1 MSEREFSSPAAKD
14 AARSAVAEVEARTC
28 AELVVTLRRES
39 GRYREADYLCGFLVS
54 LLALLALLFLPQEF
68 PLWTFVPDLALSF
81 ALAALASS
89 RLPRIRRL
97 LTPRGVLLDN
107 ARLAARAAF
116 HEGGLSRLQG
126 RNAILVYV
134 ALFER
139 RVEVVADV
147 GIRVESLGPEWRAAV
162 HTLETS
168 LRPRPDLQRFLA
180 ALRAL
185 GPVLARVHPRA
196 DDDVNEL
203 PDEVTA

>member
-1 MSEREFSSPAAKD
+1 MSERELLTPAAKD
-14 AARSAVAEVEARTC
+14 AARQAVAEVEARTS
-28 AELVVTLRRES
+28 AELVVTLRRQS
-39 GRYREADYLCGFLVS
+39 GRYREADYLFGFTAS

-68 PLWTFVPDLALSF
+68 PLWTFAPDVALSF
-81 ALAALASS
+81 ALAAVASS
-89 RLPRIRRL
+89 RLPRLRRL
-97 LTPRGVLLDN
+97 FTPAGVLQDS
-107 ARLAARAAF
+107 ARLAARSAF
-116 HEGGLSRLQG
+116 LEGGLSRLRG

-147 GIRVESLGPEWRAAV
+147 GIGVEALGAEWQAAV
-162 HTLETS
+162 HTLEAS
-168 LRPRPDLQRFLA
+168 LRPRPDLERFLA

-196 DDDVNEL
+196 HDDVNEL